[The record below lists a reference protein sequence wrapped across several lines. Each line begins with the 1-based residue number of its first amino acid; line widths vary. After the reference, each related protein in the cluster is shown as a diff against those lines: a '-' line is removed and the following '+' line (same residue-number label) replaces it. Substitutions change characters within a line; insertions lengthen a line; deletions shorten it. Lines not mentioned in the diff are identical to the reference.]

1 MSKRIVVCCDGTWN
15 TPNTDTSTNVVKM
28 ARAILPSAPDGT
40 TQVVFYDWGVGTEK
54 GLNRFFG
61 GAFGKGLNKNVED
74 AYRFLLHNYEPEE
87 EVFLFGFSRGAF
99 TARSLVGLIRNCG
112 LLHKDHADRVSEAMA
127 LYRSDDPVDS
137 TIAGEFRQA
146 YSSAIDIHCVG
157 VWDTVGAMGIPLRGL
172 HRLTRKRH
180 QFHDVSLSKIVKHAY
195 HALAIDEQRWPFRPS
210 VWKPADTAGQVIDQA
225 WFPGVHSD
233 LGGGY
238 NDHGLSDGA
247 FAWIL
252 ERAEAC
258 GLAVDKDYVTRT
270 IRPDA
275 SATLHNT
282 RTGFYRLM
290 RPHVRTIAQGESAVE
305 TVAPPV
311 IERKAKLG
319 YGPDNL
325 LDYFRRHPPT
335 DDAEPGAPSE

>member
-1 MSKRIVVCCDGTWN
+1 LDR
-15 TPNTDTSTNVVKM
+15 
-28 ARAILPSAPDGT
+28 L
-40 TQVVFYDWGVGTEK
+40 
-54 GLNRFFG
+54 FG
-61 GAFGKGLNKNVED
+61 GAFGKGLNENVED
-74 AYRFLLHNYEPEE
+74 AYRFLLHNYEQGD

-137 TIAGEFRQA
+137 KTATDFRQA
-146 YSSAIDIHCVG
+146 YSSPIDIHYVG

-210 VWKPADTAGQVIDQA
+210 IWKPTDTTGQVIEQA
-225 WFPGVHSD
+225 WFAGVHSD
-233 LGGGY
+233 VGGGY
-238 NDHGLSDGA
+238 DDHGLSDGA

-252 ERAEAC
+252 ERAEGC
-258 GLAVDKDYVTRT
+258 GLAVDNAYVTRT

-275 SATLHNT
+275 SDALHNK

-290 RPHVRTIAQGESAVE
+290 RPHVRVIAEGESAVE
-305 TVAPPV
+305 AVPRPSSNARQSSATGRPTCWTTSGAT
-311 IERKAKLG
+311 
-319 YGPDNL
+319 
-325 LDYFRRHPPT
+325 HPPT
-335 DDAEPGAPSE
+335 TRAPSG